1 MSDEQKVENTEATEE
16 KVEETTAPAEETK
29 EEAPA
34 AEAPAQAEDEGADVE
49 VPEKFKSIVE
59 SIESMSVLDLNEL
72 VKLLEKKFGVSAVA
86 AVAAAPAGDAG
97 GAEEQ
102 SDYTIHLKDVGG
114 SKIAVIK
121 VVKEVAGLGLK
132 EAKDLV
138 ESAPAD
144 IKSGVKPEEAEEI
157 KGKLEEAG
165 ASVEL
170 K

>member
-1 MSDEQKVENTEATEE
+1 MSEEETKVEATEAP
-16 KVEETTAPAEETK
+16 APAEETK

-34 AEAPAQAEDEGADVE
+34 ADAPAEEAADTADATDEGAGVE
-49 VPEKFKSIVE
+49 VPEKFASIVE

-86 AVAAAPAGDAG
+86 AAAPAAGADAA
-97 GAEEQ
+97 GAEEK
-102 SDYTIHLKDVGG
+102 SDYTVHLADAGAQ
-114 SKIAVIK
+114 KIAVIK

-138 ESAPAD
+138 EGAPAD
-144 IKSGVKPEEAEEI
+144 VKTGVKPEEAEEI
-157 KGKLEEAG
+157 KAKLEEAG
-165 ASVEL
+165 ATVEL